1 MRKLYSTTNLARAIS
16 LGAAVATLLSSV
28 SPVFAANLAITGQSV
43 KSTDG
48 PEVAY
53 KYGSHG
59 SVVLAGDNDFC
70 GADNVVG
77 RGGKQQQNLTNKITA
92 EEQYSRFINDQEFW
106 SRNPYGTTTESVT
119 WAGDGATT
127 PKGGYMGAITGG
139 YVDAMPE
146 AYGVY
151 SFATGCGSA
160 ATGNYSTVFGAGAT
174 AKAGG
179 AQAFGV
185 SALASG
191 KVSVA
196 MGVGTEASGD
206 STVAIG
212 GLSTALGQN
221 SIALGTRARAEKNFA
236 IALGTDAE
244 AKGSGSI
251 AIGGRRSDRTE
262 QVDPNRK
269 VRAEGENAI
278 AIGSHTYAKTEDS
291 VAIGANAQVL
301 VNDGVAVGGGS
312 VSDRD
317 KGVVGYDPY
326 IDGNSTEKNMVWK
339 STTGA
344 FSVGEVGGQGQ
355 GTLTRQIT
363 GVAAGSQD
371 TDAVNV
377 AQLKAMKGLITE
389 AGGGW
394 KISVNDTDST
404 DVTPGSTVDF
414 SVKNDNLKIEKASE
428 DNKQKVKFALSDNL
442 KLTGVTTGNASM
454 SDDGFMFSGGASITV
469 DGIHAGNKKI
479 AGVEAGEDDT
489 DAVNMAQLR
498 AVQEAGKKV
507 WQLSVNKGNATAVK
521 SNDTVNFQAV
531 GDEGKQNIK
540 IGKNEDHDVTFAL
553 ADNITVKSVT
563 AGNAS
568 MSDDGFMFTDGGPSI
583 TVNGIDAG
591 NKKITGVMAGT
602 ANTDA
607 VNKAQLDN
615 AVTDI
620 NNNINN
626 SVINQMDKFAVLY
639 DKNGDDSV
647 NYNSV
652 TLGGGKTN
660 GQVILRNVKD
670 GDISEESHDA
680 VNGSQLYTMSNVFA
694 SYFGGGAGFNEKGE
708 WNGPTFHVYKINN
721 DGTLTKNP
729 YGNVADAF
737 EGVNDTF
744 DIISNRITNIAENS
758 LVKQDGGVNSPITVG
773 KETGGTKIDITGS
786 DGVRTIAGVKAAV
799 NDDEAVNK
807 KQLNDAVENINNVIN
822 KTSDFAVLYD
832 KKNDGT
838 VNYNSVTLGGGKT
851 NGQVALRNV
860 KDGDISAEST
870 DAINGRQLF
879 DYADTVSQYFGGETD
894 VIDGIKP
901 NFIVQDTTYNNVTE
915 AFAGVDNSITD
926 IYSKITNIAENSLVK
941 QDGGVNSPITVG
953 KETGGT
959 KIDITGSDGVRTI
972 AGVKAAVND
981 DEAVNKKQLNDAVA
995 DINNNVINQMD
1006 KFAVLYD
1013 KNSDDSVNY
1022 NSVTLGGGKTNGQV
1036 ILRNVKDGDISE
1048 ESHDAING
1056 SQINTISQKV
1066 AEFFGGGT
1074 KFENGVFRK
1083 PRYQITTIDENSQEI
1098 EHQEYND
1105 VGSALSGL
1113 DMNIRHVNNH
1123 LIHAINDVADY
1134 FGGGAGY
1141 DEEGEWHAPIFKV
1154 IQFNANGAIKNSYD
1168 NVADAFE
1175 GVNDTFSAIHNQIT
1189 NITENSLV
1197 KQDGEEGLITVGKA
1211 TGGTKISIANKNGD
1225 ARTISD
1231 VKDGTLSKASTEAV
1245 NGSQLFTINQ
1255 NITNE
1260 LTTIAQNTSEYF
1272 GGSTDVLEGIE
1283 PTFVINNE
1291 VYRNVTDAF
1300 TGVNT
1305 SIKNID
1311 DKIIEMKE
1319 NNLVQQD
1326 GVSNIITIG
1335 AKTAGTEINI
1345 AGYAKVARSISGVKA
1360 AEKGDEAVNKD
1371 QLDKNIEKISKD
1383 IEIASAAAV
1392 LYDKDANGGINYGSV
1407 TLGGDKGKGP
1417 VSLLNVKDGRITEGS
1432 TDAITGNQLY
1442 LMSNQLANYFGG
1454 GAKYENGQWTAPNF
1468 KISQVN
1474 ADGTSV
1480 EKNYTT
1486 VAEAFD
1492 GINNGM
1498 SNINNRIDDVIN
1510 KVDSDA
1516 LKWNEKEGAYDA
1528 NHGGRPSKITNVANG
1543 IIAENSKDAVNGGQL
1558 WETNERITDVENHVE
1573 ILDKRVDNISNTI
1586 GDIGDTVINIEN
1598 KVNDIAED
1606 AVRYDRDENGKKTN
1620 KITLVGGDASEPVMI
1635 DNVADGNIETGSKE
1649 AVNGGQLHDYTQEQ
1663 MKIILDKSK
1672 HYTDQR
1678 VNNIVIDAID
1688 DAVERAN
1695 NYTDMKFEALSY
1707 DINSVRQEAR
1717 QAAAIGLAVSN
1728 LRYNDTPGKL
1738 SVAFGGG
1745 LWRNQSAIA
1754 FGAGYTSEKGDIRS
1768 NLSVT
1773 SSGGH
1778 WGIGAG
1784 LSLTL
1789 N

>member
-660 GQVILRNVKD
+660 GQV
-670 GDISEESHDA
+670 
-680 VNGSQLYTMSNVFA
+680 
-694 SYFGGGAGFNEKGE
+694 
-708 WNGPTFHVYKINN
+708 
-721 DGTLTKNP
+721 
-729 YGNVADAF
+729 
-737 EGVNDTF
+737 
-744 DIISNRITNIAENS
+744 
-758 LVKQDGGVNSPITVG
+758 
-773 KETGGTKIDITGS
+773 
-786 DGVRTIAGVKAAV
+786 
-799 NDDEAVNK
+799 
-807 KQLNDAVENINNVIN
+807 
-822 KTSDFAVLYD
+822 
-832 KKNDGT
+832 
-838 VNYNSVTLGGGKT
+838 
-851 NGQVALRNV
+851 ALRN
-860 KDGDISAEST
+860 I
-870 DAINGRQLF
+870 
-879 DYADTVSQYFGGETD
+879 
-894 VIDGIKP
+894 
-901 NFIVQDTTYNNVTE
+901 
-915 AFAGVDNSITD
+915 
-926 IYSKITNIAENSLVK
+926 
-941 QDGGVNSPITVG
+941 
-953 KETGGT
+953 
-959 KIDITGSDGVRTI
+959 
-972 AGVKAAVND
+972 
-981 DEAVNKKQLNDAVA
+981 
-995 DINNNVINQMD
+995 
-1006 KFAVLYD
+1006 
-1013 KNSDDSVNY
+1013 
-1022 NSVTLGGGKTNGQV
+1022 
-1036 ILRNVKDGDISE
+1036 KDGDISE